1 MILALALND
10 YGLLRRV
17 YEAVTTREIP
27 VIIASV
33 GAPLLPA
40 LLWFLSLELKPSSGT
55 AHFQF
60 HLKWVA
66 SVIDLHLLTLLE
78 MSSGKSTSRTG
89 SALEAAAASR
99 SDVAAMCLQ
108 LLVELSQRYGAM
120 SKTFDSNIYLLRYLS
135 NSPAGQAPGEE
146 EEPVDAGDVGGTA
159 PPPRPSLFEQLMSDK
174 KAAAA
179 ADAAPA
185 APQEGG
191 ASAAT
196 RKRRRKAAGAG
207 DVAAAAERCTP
218 AGPAGKRPRRPR
230 KRAAAAQ
237 GGGLPG

>member
-78 MSSGKSTSRTG
+78 MSSGRSTSRTG
-89 SALEAAAASR
+89 SALGAAAASK

-135 NSPAGQAPGEE
+135 NSPAGQEAPAEG
-146 EEPVDAGDVGGTA
+146 EEPVDAEDAGGTA
-159 PPPRPSLFEQLMSDK
+159 PR
-174 KAAAA
+174 
-179 ADAAPA
+179 
-185 APQEGG
+185 
-191 ASAAT
+191 
-196 RKRRRKAAGAG
+196 
-207 DVAAAAERCTP
+207 
-218 AGPAGKRPRRPR
+218 RPRRMEAPLR
-230 KRAAAAQ
+230 GRRARSARGGPGSAQRPPGAA
-237 GGGLPG
+237 

>member
-78 MSSGKSTSRTG
+78 MSSGRSTARTG

-120 SKTFDSNIYLLRYLS
+120 SKTFDGNIYMLRYLS
-135 NSPAGQAPGEE
+135 SSPAGEAPGGDDAAGDED
-146 EEPVDAGDVGGTA
+146 DAGA
-159 PPPRPSLFEQLMSDK
+159 PPPRPSLFEQLMGDK
-174 KAAAA
+174 QAAAA
-179 ADAAPA
+179 AAAAAPA
-185 APQEGG
+185 APLKE
-191 ASAAT
+191 A
-196 RKRRRKAAGAG
+196 RKRRRKAAEA
-207 DVAAAAERCTP
+207 
-218 AGPAGKRPRRPR
+218 
-230 KRAAAAQ
+230 
-237 GGGLPG
+237 